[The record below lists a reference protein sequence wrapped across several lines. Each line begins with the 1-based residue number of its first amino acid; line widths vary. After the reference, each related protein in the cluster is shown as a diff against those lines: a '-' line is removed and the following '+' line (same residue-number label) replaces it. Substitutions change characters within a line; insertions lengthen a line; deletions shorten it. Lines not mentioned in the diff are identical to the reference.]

1 MIQSAA
7 IIGAGMAGLAAA
19 RELTAAGWTVTIYEK
34 SPGLG
39 GRVATRRAHGCL
51 LDHGAQVLKTDGS
64 ELGAV
69 MQNELSTADLIQV
82 LSPIRPYANDGT
94 IRPADPQRD
103 AERKFTYRNG
113 LTTLPKLLAK
123 ALPPQQ
129 TVFVYETR
137 IGALEEA
144 ERGIILRD
152 PNGREAGRADVV
164 ILTAPAPQAADLLE
178 NSRLKSEIH
187 SRIEALRS
195 VPYHPCFTVLLGY
208 AAPAPPAPAYAL
220 LAEDRENPL
229 LWLAFEQTKAPER
242 APNGEALLIA
252 QFGPQWSV
260 DYYDQPEEMIRA
272 AALEHLRPLFG
283 AAYDLPQ
290 WAQVKRWRYSQ
301 PRGRADFHAVNPESS
316 AVLVCGD
323 GLAEGN
329 GRVQQAYASGL
340 QAARQALGRGD

>member
-1 MIQSAA
+1 
-7 IIGAGMAGLAAA
+7 MAGLAAA
-19 RELTAAGWTVTIYEK
+19 AELTAAGWTVTIYEK
-34 SPGLG
+34 SVGLG
-39 GRVATRRAHGCL
+39 GRVATRRIEGCL

-64 ELGAV
+64 ELGDV
-69 MQNELSTADLIQV
+69 MRNRLSTADLIQV

-94 IRPADPQRD
+94 IRPADPQRE
-103 AERKFTYRNG
+103 AERKFIYRNG

-123 ALPPQQ
+123 ALPPQR
-129 TVFVYETR
+129 TVFIYETR
-137 IGALEEA
+137 IAALEEI
-144 ERGIILRD
+144 ERGIVLRD
-152 PNGREAGRADVV
+152 ENGREAGRADVV
-164 ILTAPAPQAADLLE
+164 IITAPAPQAADLLAG
-178 NSRLKSEIH
+178 SRLKTETH

-195 VPYHPCFTVLLGY
+195 VPYHPNFTVMLGY

-252 QFGPQWSV
+252 QFGPQWSI
-260 DYYDQPEEMIRA
+260 DNYDQPEAVLRA

-283 AAYDLPQ
+283 SLYDAPQ
-290 WAQVKRWRYSQ
+290 WAQVKRWRYAQ
-301 PRGRADFHAVNPESS
+301 PRGMAEFHAANPEAS

-329 GRVQQAYASGL
+329 GRVHQAYASGL
-340 QAARQALGRGD
+340 QAARQALERGG